1 MTMQPLP
8 VQPYD
13 LTPNKVVILD
23 RDGVIN
29 EDSENY
35 IKSLEEWRPYPQA
48 IEAIARLSLHGWT
61 VAVATNQSG
70 LARGYFDEATLQL
83 MHDNLCERV
92 SAAGGSIAHIA
103 YCPHGPDDDCACRKP
118 KVGLLDQIQQRLN
131 LENLRGAWM
140 VGDSGRDLEAGIA
153 KGCHPVL
160 VRTGKGKKTE
170 ARENLERVWIFDDLA
185 AFVDHLIEAERR
197 APQ

>member
-8 VQPYD
+8 NQPYD

-29 EDSENY
+29 EDSDAY

-48 IEAIARLSLHGWT
+48 IDAIVRLSRQGWT
-61 VAVATNQSG
+61 VAIATNQSG
-70 LARGYFDEATLQL
+70 VARGYYDRATLQS
-83 MHDNLCERV
+83 MHDALRERV
-92 SAAGGSIAHIA
+92 SSAGEKIAHIA
-103 YCPHGPDDDCACRKP
+103 YCPHAPDDGCDCRKP
-118 KVGLLDQIQQRLN
+118 KAGLLDQIQESLK
-131 LENLRGAWM
+131 LENLQGAWM
-140 VGDSGRDLEAGIA
+140 VGDSRRDLEAGIV

-170 ARENLERVWIFDDLA
+170 ANENLEHVWLFDDLA
-185 AFVDHLIEAERR
+185 AFVDYLIES
-197 APQ
+197 